1 VNPVTLRNLPPQVA
15 RVVRKRAQERRT
27 SVNKAVI
34 ELLEEGLGLAGK
46 TPKLLHHDL
55 DALAGSWTK
64 RESRAFDE
72 ALVWQRGIDPD
83 VWK

>member
-1 VNPVTLRNLPPQVA
+1 MNPVTLRNLPLEVA

-34 ELLEEGLGLAGK
+34 QLLEEGLGVAGK
-46 TPKLLHHDL
+46 APKLLHHDL

-64 RESRAFDE
+64 TEGRAFDE
-72 ALVWQRGIDPD
+72 ALDSQRAIDPD